1 MSWFFEFDGKE
12 CMPKAEILL
21 VEPFAGM
28 WKKDRKKALKD
39 FTFAELYTSKAR
51 SNPYSGYSDEV
62 RMEKLGLE
70 VYGKR
75 GMLFSSL
82 DDDVKKCIEKLN
94 DFQTQGSVSWRYYM
108 SQVRAA
114 EEMIRFF
121 EEFSLNERNARTGM
135 MMYKPKEITSALADA
150 DKILQN
156 LTALRSKVEQE
167 MFESSKGIA
176 GRPIGDYEE

>member
-39 FTFAELYTSKAR
+39 FTFAELYTSKSR
-51 SNPYSGYSDEV
+51 SNPYAGYSDEV

-82 DDDVKKCIEKLN
+82 DDDVKKCVEKLEE
-94 DFQTQGSVSWRYYM
+94 FQTQGSVTWRYYM

-114 EEMIRFF
+114 EKLISFF
-121 EEFSLNERNARTGM
+121 DDFNLNERNEKLAPI
-135 MMYKPKEITSALADA
+135 YKPKEITSALADA
-150 DKILQN
+150 DKIMQN
-156 LTALRSKVEQE
+156 LTSLRAKVEQE
-167 MFESSKGIA
+167 MFDAVKGVA
-176 GRPIGDYEE
+176 GREIGMYEE